1 MSCLQV
7 YAGLITK
14 GKSQEQAAELS
25 ADEKKRRVVLKR
37 VNLDRVEVRANFLKS
52 GTMAK
57 VGCRAMKWNLALW
70 SDSCLQTWLALAAT
84 ACRIKQGGASSVRGE
99 TWEKALLRKQRLC

>member
-1 MSCLQV
+1 MAVLVSCLQV

-57 VGCRAMKWNLALW
+57 VGCY
-70 SDSCLQTWLALAAT
+70 
-84 ACRIKQGGASSVRGE
+84 ACRVGHCSCHRPA
-99 TWEKALLRKQRLC
+99 A